1 MAGVYVTWSS
11 NFSPLKNKEKRRT
24 FVLLSVENAYFKV
37 SLAIK
42 MRFDVIWCEKYEL
55 LFQIMCAVDVHDL

>member
-1 MAGVYVTWSS
+1 MSRDLQLSLRRNKKTW
-11 NFSPLKNKEKRRT
+11 PT
-24 FVLLSVENAYFKV
+24 FVLFSVENAYFKV